1 MPDYQVLV
9 RETLNFQAGTAHEAV
24 AMARLVKPGAAVLQ
38 VSDWH
43 GDCRDYVGI
52 CEACR
57 GILLEGDRYA
67 YDSESETRI
76 HLDCMVKGGESE
88 DGE

>member
-38 VSDWH
+38 VSDYH
-43 GDCRDYVGI
+43 GDCRDYVGT

-57 GILLEGDRYA
+57 GILLEGDRYTVT
-67 YDSESETRI
+67 DDDCKI
-76 HLDCMVKGGESE
+76 HDACLAE

>member
-43 GDCRDYVGI
+43 GDCRD
-52 CEACR
+52 
-57 GILLEGDRYA
+57 
-67 YDSESETRI
+67 
-76 HLDCMVKGGESE
+76 
-88 DGE
+88 